1 MSNIKKYQGV
11 YKVHQVY
18 LVGINESGYQ
28 GVCQKVCQRVLS
40 RGYKVSISNNGSKY
54 QWIEVSMDKYKGS
67 VQDVSRG
74 FIKQGCSMLKSCIPS
89 CVRIVVASNFQV
101 EVTTNERKIQSII

>member
-11 YKVHQVY
+11 YKVYQ
-18 LVGINESGYQ
+18 VGINESGYQ

-74 FIKQGCSMLKSCIPS
+74 FIKQGCSMLKSCIPPP

>member
-40 RGYKVSISNNGSKY
+40 RGYKVSISINGSKY
-54 QWIEVSMDKYKGS
+54 QGVEVSMDKYKGS
-67 VQDVSRG
+67 VSRC
-74 FIKQGCSMLKSCIPS
+74 IKG
-89 CVRIVVASNFQV
+89 VY
-101 EVTTNERKIQSII
+101 